1 MDVSVSRRS
10 YAGLFLVTLS
20 SLMFEILL
28 TRIFSVT
35 MWYHFAFMAISIAMF
50 GMTVGALLVFLLPRF
65 FDPEKSRDHLAFSAL
80 LFALAVVVSFLVH
93 LHVPFIPRLSWT
105 GIGSVALTF
114 AVVAVP
120 FVCSGVCVTIALTRF
135 PASISRLYGADLAG
149 AAAGCILLRYLL
161 DLVNGPAAVL
171 AVAAL
176 ASAGAY
182 FFAADARMTTVKRLS
197 LYSAALFLS
206 LVLFDSLLMKSPSS
220 LLKVRW
226 VKERIESRLVYEK
239 WSSLGRVAVR
249 EQMIRT
255 PVGWG
260 LSENAPPA
268 RPVDQLYMD
277 IDAAASTV
285 LTRFDGDL
293 QPLEYL
299 KYDVTNLVH
308 YLRPDSSV
316 LVVGTGGGRDILSA
330 LAFFQKSIVGVEIN
344 RDIIHAVNRDF
355 GDFTGHLDR
364 DPRVT
369 FVHDEA
375 RSYIARMNRRFDII
389 QVSLIDTWA
398 ATTAGAFVLA
408 ENSLYT
414 TEAWKSFLGH
424 LTPRGVLTFSRW
436 YSRDLPAEM
445 YRLTALAATALAE
458 SGVEKPRQH
467 IMIIRHLLP
476 KYGKALG
483 IGTMLVGRSPFSPG
497 DIRVIERE
505 AGRMGFDLVLSP
517 EATADPVYE
526 KVASISELPA
536 FAAAFPLNIQAPTD
550 DAPFF
555 FNMLR
560 LRDALRPK
568 FWSYGNMGFNL
579 KAVAILG
586 ALLVVMFLLTALCI
600 AVPLILKAGKIPLRG
615 SIPLIGFFAAIG
627 FGFMLVEISQMQ
639 RLNVFLGHPNY
650 GLSVVLFILL
660 LASSIGSFLTRKV
673 DPVRG
678 VSPLWPGALLPVLAL
693 FGAATPLVIRHFQAA
708 ATPLRI
714 AVAGGLLF
722 PIGLF
727 MGMPFPLGMKLASA
741 RSAALTPW
749 LWGINGAAS
758 VFASV
763 AAMVISLGFSITA
776 SFWTG
781 FGCYAVAFV
790 VFWIALRPLRAQRT
804 QSIDLSPV

>member
-1 MDVSVSRRS
+1 MDISVNRRA

-20 SLMFEILL
+20 TLMFEILL

-50 GMTVGALLVFLLPRF
+50 GMTVGALLVFLLPRIF
-65 FDPEKSRDHLAFSAL
+65 APSRSRDHLAGSAL
-80 LFALAVVVSFLVH
+80 LFSLAVVVAFLVH
-93 LHVPFIPRLSWT
+93 LYVPFVPRLSVV

-114 AVVAVP
+114 AIVSVP
-120 FVCSGVCVTIALTRF
+120 FVCSGACVTIALTRF
-135 PASISRLYGADLAG
+135 PASISRLYAADLAG

-171 AVAAL
+171 AVAAI

-182 FFAADARMTTVKRLS
+182 FFAADARMTNLRRIS
-197 LYSAALFLS
+197 LFSAALFLT
-206 LVLFDSLLMKSPSS
+206 LVLIDSLLMKGPSS
-220 LLKVRW
+220 LLKIRW
-226 VKERIESRLVYEK
+226 VKERTESRLVYEK
-239 WSSLGRVAVR
+239 WSSLARVAVR
-249 EQMIRT
+249 EQVIRK
-255 PVGWG
+255 PIGWG
-260 LSENAPPA
+260 LSEKAPVGQ
-268 RPVDQLYMD
+268 PVEQLYMD

-293 QPLEYL
+293 RPLEYL
-299 KYDVTNLVH
+299 KFDVTNLVH
-308 YLRPDSSV
+308 HLRPDSSV
-316 LVVGTGGGRDILSA
+316 LIVGTGGGRDVLSA
-330 LAFFQKSIVGVEIN
+330 LTFSQKSIVGVEIN
-344 RDIIHAVNRDF
+344 RDIINAVNRVF

-375 RSYIARMNRRFDII
+375 RSYIARTSRRFDII

-414 TEAWKSFLGH
+414 TQAWTNFLDH

-445 YRLTALAATALAE
+445 YRLTALAVTALAQA
-458 SGVEKPRQH
+458 GVENPRRH
-467 IMIIRHLLP
+467 IMIVRHLLP
-476 KYGKALG
+476 KYDKALG
-483 IGTMLVGRSPFSPG
+483 IGTMLVGRSPFSAN

-505 AGRMGFDLVLSP
+505 ADRMGFDLVLSP
-517 EATADPVYE
+517 EATTDPLYE

-536 FAAAFPLNIQAPTD
+536 FAASFPLNIQAPTD

-560 LRDALRPK
+560 IRDAFKPRL
-568 FWSYGNMGFNL
+568 WSYWNMGFNL

-586 ALLVVMFLLTALCI
+586 ALLIVLFLLTSLCV
-600 AVPLILKAGKIPLRG
+600 AVPLILKAGKVPMRG
-615 SIPLIGFFAAIG
+615 SAPLIAFFAAIG

-650 GLSVVLFILL
+650 GLSVVLFTLL
-660 LASSIGSFLTRKV
+660 LASSIGSFLTRKI
-673 DPVRG
+673 DPVSG
-678 VSPLWPGALLPVLAL
+678 PVVSLLSLGALLLMLAL
-693 FGAATPLVIRHFQAA
+693 FGAATPLVIRHFQTA
-708 ATPLRI
+708 ATPIRI

-722 PIGLF
+722 PIGLS

-749 LWGINGAAS
+749 LWGINGATS

-763 AAMVISLGFSITA
+763 VAMVISLGSSISA

-781 FGCYAVAFV
+781 FGCYAAAFV
-790 VFWIALRPLRAQRT
+790 VFWIALRPPRT
-804 QSIDLSPV
+804 QSSVSSPV